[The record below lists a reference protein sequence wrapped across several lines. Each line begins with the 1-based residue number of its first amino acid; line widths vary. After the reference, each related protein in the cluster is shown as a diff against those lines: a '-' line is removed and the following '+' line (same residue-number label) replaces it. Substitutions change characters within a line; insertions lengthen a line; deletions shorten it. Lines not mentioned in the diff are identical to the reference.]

1 MDQAILD
8 QMAEL
13 EMRAEREQLRGVADG
28 IDALDPEA
36 AKLLYIMALGGK
48 AKNIIEV
55 GTGVGYSTLW
65 LGAAAKVLGGRVVTC
80 EMEPDK
86 AAEAQANFAQAGL
99 SDCVEVLVG
108 DAREMLR
115 VRDQDGP
122 VDLLFLDATFGH
134 YETYFDVVYKR
145 LGVGSMIIADNVVE
159 DAFDLDD
166 YITYVQNHPNLD
178 SQTVKIG
185 AGLEVTVRII

>member
-8 QMAEL
+8 VMAEI
-13 EMRAEREQLRGVADG
+13 EMRNEREKMRGVSEG

-48 AKNIIEV
+48 ARSIIEV

-65 LGAAAKVLGGRVVTC
+65 LGAAAKTLGGKVITC
-80 EMEPDK
+80 EIDPAK
-86 AAEAQANFAQAGL
+86 AEEARANLEKAGL
-99 SDCVEVLVG
+99 SGIVEILSG
-108 DAREMLR
+108 DGRETLR
-115 VRDQDGP
+115 DREEP
-122 VDLLFLDATFGH
+122 VDLLFVDATFGH
-134 YETYFDVVYKR
+134 YETFFDVVYKQ
-145 LGVGSMIIADNVVE
+145 LAVGSMVIADNVVE

-178 SQTVKIG
+178 SQTVRIG
-185 AGLEVTVRII
+185 DGLEVSVRIA